1 METKKQK
8 VYSKKRGL
16 NKRRKTM
23 KGGNMVEYIRRAIGL
38 SSATSTTYDET
49 KQPDDNTTEIK
60 SDEVKSIDNDTGT
73 TGDVASE
80 QDGGKK
86 QKKSMSKSKSKSK
99 SKK

>member
-1 METKKQK
+1 MATKKQK
-8 VYSKKRGL
+8 AYSKKRGL

-23 KGGNMVEYIRRAIGL
+23 KGGFGWEDLKRAIGL
-38 SSATSTTYDET
+38 SSATSTTYDAT
-49 KQPDDNTTEIK
+49 KQPDNNTTEIK
-60 SDEVKSIDNDTGT
+60 SDEVKPIDNDTGT

-86 QKKSMSKSKSKSK
+86 QKKSKSKSKSK